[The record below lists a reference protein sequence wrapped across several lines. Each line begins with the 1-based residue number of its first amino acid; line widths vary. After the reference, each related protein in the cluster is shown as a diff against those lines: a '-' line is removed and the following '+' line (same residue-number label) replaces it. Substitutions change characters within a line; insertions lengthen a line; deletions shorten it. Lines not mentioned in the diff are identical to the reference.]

1 MRVFGGG
8 AVSFVGCAFD
18 GNTLFED
25 DSGAAI
31 IQADGEV
38 DKGGMQVS
46 ALHSRLGFLSEIEQR
61 VLG

>member
-1 MRVFGGG
+1 MFGGG

-38 DKGGMQVS
+38 DKGGMQVR
-46 ALHSRLGFLSEIEQR
+46 ALHSRRGFLSEIE
-61 VLG
+61 